1 MKGTHLGELEELTLL
16 TVLGLGDD
24 AYGVS
29 VQQKLRRDAQRQASL
44 GAVYAALNRLEEKGL
59 VESREGAATAARGG
73 RRKRLFSITADGTR
87 TLRAIRKTR
96 DRIWRLIEADSRID
110 RG

>member
-1 MKGTHLGELEELTLL
+1 MKGDHLGEFEELTLL

-29 VQQKLRRDAQRQASL
+29 VQEKLERNAKRQASL
-44 GAVYAALNRLEEKGL
+44 GAVYAALNRLESKGL
-59 VESREGAATAARGG
+59 LQSRHGEATAERGG
-73 RRKRLFSITADGTR
+73 RRKRLFSITAEGTQRLR
-87 TLRAIRKTR
+87 TIRKTR
-96 DRIWRLIEADSRID
+96 DRIWRLIEADSKIG